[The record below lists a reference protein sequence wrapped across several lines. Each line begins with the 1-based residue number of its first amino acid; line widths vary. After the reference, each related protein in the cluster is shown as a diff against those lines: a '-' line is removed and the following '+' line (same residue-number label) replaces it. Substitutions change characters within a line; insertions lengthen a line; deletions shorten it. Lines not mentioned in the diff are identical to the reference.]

1 MPRATSLS
9 FLLLILLLVPRGAAA
24 HAMPSAEMRAL
35 QVAGALS
42 AELWVDALLEPG
54 LDAVRWQA
62 KVEREVVSGVFIKAD
77 GVPVRCDVQVAALGD
92 PQGQGSAAAHRVLL
106 DCPLPEAAAEITVK
120 AARRFGPLSLELTD
134 PGAAQPTRHM
144 LAAGDESPPLALV
157 ALPNGAAAPW
167 SRAASGAEVVNVA
180 TALTPE
186 ASMNVAPG
194 FGETA
199 GRYLLL
205 GFEHIVPLG
214 IDHVL
219 FVLALFLLS
228 PRLGPLLLQ
237 LTTFTLAHS
246 LTLGLVAM
254 GVMSP
259 PASIV
264 EPLIAASI
272 VFVGVENLRRRRLG
286 PARLAVVAAF
296 GLLHGMGF
304 AGVLH
309 ELGLPENHRWL
320 ALGAFNV
327 GVELGQIAVVL
338 AALALTWRSRV
349 EGEHPRWIRVPASG
363 AIALMGLFWVVVR
376 VFD

>member
-1 MPRATSLS
+1 MPRVTLPSF
-9 FLLLILLLVPRGAAA
+9 FLLLLLVLAPRGVAA
-24 HAMPSAEMRAL
+24 HWMPVAEMRVVQIADA
-35 QVAGALS
+35 VS
-42 AELWVDALLEPG
+42 AELRVDALPEPG
-54 LDAVRWQA
+54 LNAARWRT
-62 KVEREVVSGVFIKAD
+62 KVQREVASGVFVKAD
-77 GVPVRCDVQVAALGD
+77 GVPIRCDVQVVTLGD
-92 PQGQGSAAAHRVLL
+92 PDGQGSTAAHRVLL
-106 DCPLPEAAAEITVK
+106 DCPLPAASADVTVK
-120 AARRFGPLSLELTD
+120 ATHRFGALNLELVD
-134 PGAAQPTRHM
+134 ADAAQPTRHL
-144 LAAGDESPPLALV
+144 LAPGDESPRLALV
-157 ALPNGAAAPW
+157 GLPRGAAAPW
-167 SRAASGAEVVNVA
+167 SGPSSDGADFAMAALGPDAASHV
-180 TALTPE
+180 T
-186 ASMNVAPG
+186 PG
-194 FGETA
+194 FAETA
-199 GRYLLL
+199 GRYLVL

-214 IDHVL
+214 VDHVL

-228 PRLGPLLLQ
+228 PRLAPLLLQ

-246 LTLGLVAM
+246 LTLALVAM

-259 PASIV
+259 PASVV

-286 PARLAVVAAF
+286 PTRLAVVAAF

-309 ELGLPENHRWL
+309 ELGLPEGHSWL
-320 ALGAFNV
+320 ALAAFNV

-349 EGEHPRWIRVPASG
+349 DGEHPRWIRVPASG